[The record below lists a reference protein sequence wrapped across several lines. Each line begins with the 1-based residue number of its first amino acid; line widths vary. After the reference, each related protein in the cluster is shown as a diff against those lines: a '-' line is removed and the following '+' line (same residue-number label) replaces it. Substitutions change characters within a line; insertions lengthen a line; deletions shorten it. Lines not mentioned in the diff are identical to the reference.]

1 MDTSYAFYQTTV
13 DPTPVTEIESLK
25 VEISSLNKILQS
37 KSNLVTQY
45 RSMHDAVKSFMFE
58 NWDTS
63 DPQDVITSIADLLE
77 IELTRTVEFSGTI
90 NIRGSVDLP
99 IHMDSDDIAEKM
111 IVDIASSSD
120 YDGIIDIESIDVE
133 VE

>member
-1 MDTSYAFYQTTV
+1 MDTSYAFYHTTV
-13 DPTPVTEIESLK
+13 DPAPVTEIESLK
-25 VEISSLNKILQS
+25 AEISKLNTILQY
-37 KSNLVTQY
+37 NNNRMNQY
-45 RSMHDAVKSFMFE
+45 KSMHSDVKSFMFE

-90 NIRGSVDLP
+90 NIRGSVGLP
-99 IHMDSDDIAEKM
+99 IDMDSDDIAEKM
-111 IVDIASSSD
+111 IVDIASSPD

-133 VE
+133 VK